1 MAQLMGPHCHP
12 RRVFGSLQQGC
23 KGTLRNVQCANCLD
37 SVRSAQDEM
46 NFPQQ
51 LTTGEWCVR
60 VRHSVASTEDL
71 VTAVVFLEHAMS
83 EETAVALE
91 QRDITWNNIAGLGR
105 IYHKRI
111 ARPNRGQ
118 HAPTSNLDAKGP
130 RKPQGLGRQ
139 FAFNRMCQRAL
150 RCGHETFLLPN
161 RQLLWVPV
169 FKQRKAV
176 VTNICS
182 QRNEGFSYG
191 FFCSARVF

>member
-71 VTAVVFLEHAMS
+71 VTAVVFLEHADS
-83 EETAVALE
+83 VAE
-91 QRDITWNNIAGLGR
+91 VATKQD
-105 IYHKRI
+105 
-111 ARPNRGQ
+111 
-118 HAPTSNLDAKGP
+118 
-130 RKPQGLGRQ
+130 
-139 FAFNRMCQRAL
+139 RA
-150 RCGHETFLLPN
+150 N
-161 RQLLWVPV
+161 RQ
-169 FKQRKAV
+169 
-176 VTNICS
+176 
-182 QRNEGFSYG
+182 
-191 FFCSARVF
+191 SANDD